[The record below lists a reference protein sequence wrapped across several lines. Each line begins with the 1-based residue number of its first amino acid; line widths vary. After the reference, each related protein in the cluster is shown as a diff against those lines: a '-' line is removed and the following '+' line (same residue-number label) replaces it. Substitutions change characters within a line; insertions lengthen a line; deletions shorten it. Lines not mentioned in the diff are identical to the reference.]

1 MKGWIGA
8 ALACSAIAVVAAG
21 VMASLEPTPA
31 LAVTA
36 TPVIR
41 PPALAPLPP
50 DEPARA
56 PVASTL
62 AAQPAVA
69 QATAAVTE
77 DRPLDQQEAI
87 LFMQMM
93 EQEGDPR
100 RPELGGLK
108 PRQGANAAELADP
121 RQYAAL
127 EDRQAREVVQ
137 AYTSGVQQIPEI
149 RARIEAAA
157 QSGERTAAEL
167 DEARAALQQ
176 LEALQSHL
184 ERQAP
189 QLLPGGATPT
199 PPKP

>member
-1 MKGWIGA
+1 MKGWIAA
-8 ALACSAIAVVAAG
+8 ALVCSAGAVAVAG
-21 VMASLEPTPA
+21 IMVTLEPTPMA
-31 LAVTA
+31 AA
-36 TPVIR
+36 E
-41 PPALAPLPP
+41 A
-50 DEPARA
+50 A
-56 PVASTL
+56 PVVRPKVAVVPSPREPVLSPVPTP
-62 AAQPAVA
+62 APRPAVA
-69 QATAAVTE
+69 QVAAAVPE
-77 DRPLDQQEAI
+77 ERSLDQQDAI

-108 PRQGANAAELADP
+108 PRQGATAAELADP

-127 EDRQAREVVQ
+127 EDRQARELVQ

-176 LEALQSHL
+176 LEALQSRL

-189 QLLPGGATPT
+189 QLLPGGTVPT

>member
-1 MKGWIGA
+1 MKGWIGT
-8 ALACSAIAVVAAG
+8 ALVCSAGAVAVAG
-21 VMASLEPTPA
+21 IMVTLEPTPVA
-31 LAVTA
+31 AVEA
-36 TPVIR
+36 
-41 PPALAPLPP
+41 
-50 DEPARA
+50 A
-56 PVASTL
+56 PVVRPRVIEASTPREPVL
-62 AAQPAVA
+62 SPAPTPAPRPAVA
-69 QATAAVTE
+69 QVAAAVPE
-77 DRPLDQQEAI
+77 ERPLDQQDAI

-108 PRQGANAAELADP
+108 PRQGATAAELADP

-127 EDRQAREVVQ
+127 EDWQARELVQ

-176 LEALQSHL
+176 LEALQSKL

-189 QLLPGGATPT
+189 QLLPGGTAPT

>member
-1 MKGWIGA
+1 MA
-8 ALACSAIAVVAAG
+8 AAEAAPVVRPKVAVVPSPREP
-21 VMASLEPTPA
+21 VLSPVPTPA
-31 LAVTA
+31 
-36 TPVIR
+36 PR
-41 PPALAPLPP
+41 
-50 DEPARA
+50 
-56 PVASTL
+56 
-62 AAQPAVA
+62 PAVA
-69 QATAAVTE
+69 QVAAAVPE
-77 DRPLDQQEAI
+77 ERPLDQQDAI

-108 PRQGANAAELADP
+108 PRQGATAAELADP

-127 EDRQAREVVQ
+127 EDRQARELVQ

-176 LEALQSHL
+176 LEALQSRL

-189 QLLPGGATPT
+189 QLLPGGTAPT